1 MKLIKQLSEFIEEE
15 IDGAETYA
23 KMAVKFKTDRPE
35 LGKMFF
41 MMSTEEMNHVK
52 YLHDAVVKII
62 EEYRREKGE
71 PPAAMLAV
79 YDYLH
84 EKHIDDA
91 KEVRILQDQYKE

>member
-23 KMAVKFKTDRPE
+23 KMAVKFKTERPE

-62 EEYRREKGE
+62 EEYRRENGE
-71 PPAAMLAV
+71 PPAAMMAV

>member
-23 KMAVKFKTDRPE
+23 KMAVKFKTERPE

-62 EEYRREKGE
+62 EEYRRENGE
-71 PPAAMLAV
+71 PPAAMMAV

-91 KEVRILQDQYKE
+91 KEVRILQEQYKE